1 MGSWIREQSVISLE
15 KSITF
20 LKKQFINLQQ
30 VCQPYKISSRISIP
44 GWNFFFFEHLYL
56 LKMQWV
62 GRLCE
67 ALLGLQTQSVVLY
80 SQILAGISRTI
91 PPRYVAATQGNWYS
105 CSSQWWWQQA
115 FSQDFCSQKVF
126 VVCLIWCLNQIF
138 FRSEMWNQLCGFNL
152 VGSDRT
158 LTWSFVYLLIFHTFS
173 YACLQLLQ
181 LNIPF

>member
-44 GWNFFFFEHLYL
+44 GWNFFFFFEHLYL

-67 ALLGLQTQSVVLY
+67 ALLGLQTQSVALY
-80 SQILAGISRTI
+80 SQILAGISRNI

-138 FRSEMWNQLCGFNL
+138 LEVRCEISF
-152 VGSDRT
+152 VGSIWWEVIGHS
-158 LTWSFVYLLIFHTFS
+158 LGHLYI
-173 YACLQLLQ
+173 C
-181 LNIPF
+181 